1 MVPDAELPWREL
13 RGVNMYISVNT
24 VFVIICLVVLL
35 AVILFYEHRLHV
47 QERRL
52 EHLERILD
60 NDVEEE
66 LRMLKYNYNDLING
80 LRDQHTEIQRLIRQR
95 NHEADNIASRLTK
108 LIRQVYEWKELLRN
122 AERTKETVT
131 EETVTEETVDI
142 SVEMDE
148 VEEDGSA
155 L

>member
-1 MVPDAELPWREL
+1 
-13 RGVNMYISVNT
+13 MYISVNT
-24 VFVIICLVVLL
+24 VFVIVCLVVLL

-66 LRMLKYNYNDLING
+66 LRLLKYNYNDLITG

-108 LIRQVYEWKELLRN
+108 LIRQVYECKDLLRKN
-122 AERTKETVT
+122 AECVKETVT
-131 EETVTEETVDI
+131 ETTTEETVDI
-142 SVEMDE
+142 SVKTDE
-148 VEEDGSA
+148 VGEDGSA